1 MESEQKGMNNLQQT
15 ESGSTRKVWLNEVS
29 FMRPILLV
37 LLVSY
42 HAFAPFVGTWPM
54 PDSVHDVEA
63 YRWLG
68 LLSRAFR
75 LEGFVFISG
84 YIFTFQIVERK
95 KFDSFSSLLTSKI
108 QRLLIPSF
116 IFSIAYLLLFG
127 KYTGVSSTVVKI
139 LSGVGHLWYLP
150 CLFYCFLIQYLL
162 LTFKLKQSYCIA
174 ILSVMLLASAVHLP
188 FNLHM
193 PLYYMTF
200 FYGGGMFW
208 KHSEE
213 LTNRATWKNVAIAWV
228 VFAVLFIVVNLG
240 IMWMTEMKATVAS
253 PLLRGGINEFNTIS
267 KAILGWSG
275 VIALYLLAAKYC
287 THHTIGNFIL
297 KVGVCGYG
305 VYVFH
310 QFILVY
316 LYRYTELP
324 NVVGTYMLPWVGIVI
339 TIVLSVLLTLSVRST
354 KVGRKYL

>member
-1 MESEQKGMNNLQQT
+1 MNKAKKQGT
-15 ESGSTRKVWLNEVS
+15 KVWLNEVS

-42 HAFAPFVGTWPM
+42 HAFAPYVGTWSM
-54 PDSVHDVEA
+54 PDGIQEVET

-68 LLSRAFR
+68 FLSRAFR

-84 YIFTFQIVERK
+84 YIFTFQVVERK
-95 KFDSFSSLLTSKI
+95 KFDNFSSLLTSKI

-116 IFSIAYLLLFG
+116 IFSIAYLLCFG
-127 KYTGVSSTVVKI
+127 KYTGAANAVTKI
-139 LSGVGHLWYLP
+139 LGGVGHLWYLP

-162 LTFKLKQSYCIA
+162 ITNKVRRSFCIA
-174 ILSVMLLASAVHLP
+174 LLALMMLVSIIHLP
-188 FNLHM
+188 LNLHK
-193 PLYYMTF
+193 PLYYMMF
-200 FYGGGMFW
+200 FYGGGLFW
-208 KHSEE
+208 QYSDKLKSK
-213 LTNRATWKNVAIAWV
+213 ATQKNIVLSWLIFF
-228 VFAVLFIVVNLG
+228 VFFIVLNLA
-240 IMWMTEMKATVAS
+240 MLKMTELKVSVTS
-253 PLLRGGINEFNTIS
+253 TLLRASINEFNTIF
-267 KAILGWSG
+267 KALLGWSG
-275 VIALYLLAAKYC
+275 IIALYLSAARYC
-287 THHTIGNFIL
+287 ISHAIGSFIL

-324 NVVGTYMLPWVGIVI
+324 TVAGTYLLPWVGIVI
-339 TIVLSVLLTLSVRST
+339 TTIVSVSLTLAVRST

>member
-1 MESEQKGMNNLQQT
+1 MKSKEFK
-15 ESGSTRKVWLNEVS
+15 KVWLNEVS

-42 HAFAPFVGTWPM
+42 HAFAPYVGTWSM
-54 PDSVHDVEA
+54 PEGIHEVEV

-68 LLSRAFR
+68 FLSRAFR

-84 YIFTFQIVERK
+84 YIFTFQVLERR
-95 KFDSFSSLLTSKI
+95 KFESFSSLLTSKL

-116 IFSIAYLLLFG
+116 IFSIAYLLCFRN
-127 KYTGVSSTVVKI
+127 YTGVANAVTKI
-139 LSGVGHLWYLP
+139 LGGAGHLWYLP

-162 LTFKLKQSYCIA
+162 LANKVRRSSCIA
-174 ILSVMLLASAVHLP
+174 LLAVMMLVSIVHLP
-188 FNLHM
+188 LNLHK

-200 FYGGGMFW
+200 FYGGGIFW
-208 KHSEE
+208 QHSEK
-213 LTNRATWKNVAIAWV
+213 LKSKATQKNIVLSWL
-228 VFAVLFIVVNLG
+228 VFIVLFVVLN
-240 IMWMTEMKATVAS
+240 IAMMNMTELKASVTS
-253 PLLRGGINEFNTIS
+253 KLLRAGINEFNTIS
-267 KAILGWSG
+267 KTLLGWSG
-275 VIALYLLAAKYC
+275 IMALYLSAAKYC
-287 THHTIGNFIL
+287 SGHSIGSFIL

-324 NVVGTYMLPWVGIVI
+324 TVAGTYLLPWVGIVI
-339 TIVLSVLLTLSVRST
+339 TTIVSVSLTLVVRST

>member
-1 MESEQKGMNNLQQT
+1 MKIEQTGMNNLQQT
-15 ESGSTRKVWLNEVS
+15 VPDPARKVWLNEVS

-42 HAFAPFVGTWPM
+42 HSFAPFVGTWPM
-54 PDSVHDVEA
+54 PDGVHDVEA

-68 LLSRAFR
+68 LLSRAFM

-84 YIFTFQIVERK
+84 YIFTFQIVDCK
-95 KFDSFSSLLTSKI
+95 KFESFSSLLISKI

-116 IFSIAYLLLFG
+116 IFSIVYLLCFL
-127 KYTGVSSTVVKI
+127 KYTGVANTIVKI

-162 LTFKLKQSYCIA
+162 LTSKIKQSYSIT
-174 ILSVMLLASAVHLP
+174 ILSVMLLASVVHLP

-193 PLYYMTF
+193 PLYYMAF
-200 FYGGGMFW
+200 FYGGGAFRRY
-208 KHSEE
+208 SEE
-213 LTNRATWKNVAIAWV
+213 LKSRATWRNIVLSWLIFAI
-228 VFAVLFIVVNLG
+228 LFIALNFA
-240 IMWMTEMKATVAS
+240 IMWMAEMKSQVDN
-253 PLLRGGINEFNTIS
+253 PLLRGAINEFNTIS

-275 VIALYLLAAKYC
+275 VIALYLLAARYC
-287 THHTIGNFIL
+287 KCHAIGKFIL
-297 KVGVCGYG
+297 KVGACGYG

-324 NVVGTYMLPWVGIVI
+324 NVVGTYLLPWVGIVI
-339 TIVLSVLLTLSVRST
+339 TTVFAVSLTFAVRST
-354 KVGRKYL
+354 KTGRKYL